1 MLLDDNYDSTVLET
15 EFKLDYKVLRI
26 TTRNKYSNTQISIDL
41 DKEKLLK
48 LWDEL
53 DNIINKM

>member
-1 MLLDDNYDSTVLET
+1 MLLDDNYDSTTLET
-15 EFKLDYKVLRI
+15 EFKPDYKVLRL